1 MARSYASKPNISN
14 NSYPERKYI
23 PGCACHAAGDFSF
36 NTPWYFD
43 RWKSPDITS
52 LSLRSEHLSLPYRS
66 GRVRSPQKG
75 RLCSHYFKCFDGKDR
90 LERQINTPDDQNRN
104 RTVDIPCNFCEYNR
118 PYNRIERSI
127 LQRVKAFSPA
137 SFLTPSN
144 SRGLN
149 LGYTDSSNSEIL
161 DRIPVAQPVADG
173 RIRLIAPIAGCVRQ
187 ADTVVH
193 IGRYGRKFCSQAG
206 LLRNGLRR
214 PEGD

>member
-1 MARSYASKPNISN
+1 MARSYASKPKISN

-52 LSLRSEHLSLPYRS
+52 LFLRSEHLSLPYRS

-104 RTVDIPCNFCEYNR
+104 RTVDITCNFCEYNR

-127 LQRVKAFSPA
+127 LQRGKACSSA
-137 SFLTPSN
+137 SFLTPLEFEGVKSGAYRLFKFRDTR
-144 SRGLN
+144 SYSGCTTGCRWPHS
-149 LGYTDSSNSEIL
+149 THRSDSWLCPS
-161 DRIPVAQPVADG
+161 
-173 RIRLIAPIAGCVRQ
+173 
-187 ADTVVH
+187 
-193 IGRYGRKFCSQAG
+193 GRYSRSH
-206 LLRNGLRR
+206 R
-214 PEGD
+214 PIRQ